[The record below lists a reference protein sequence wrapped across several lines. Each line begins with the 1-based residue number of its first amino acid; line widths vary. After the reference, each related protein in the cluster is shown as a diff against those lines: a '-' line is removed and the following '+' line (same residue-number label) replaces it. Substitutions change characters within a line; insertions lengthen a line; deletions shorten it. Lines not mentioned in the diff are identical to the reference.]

1 MNSPGH
7 DLVEEAIRATEVF
20 FNRIGMPTRLSDFVI
35 EAVEAAQKIRDRFIK
50 RHAKMGKHRDIFPE
64 DVYKILLT
72 AVSLMLQYCKIS

>member
-1 MNSPGH
+1 VNSPGH

-50 RHAKMGKHRDIFPE
+50 RHAKMGEHRDIFPE

-72 AVSLMLQYCKIS
+72 AASLMLHSGKIS

>member
-20 FNRIGMPTRLSDFVI
+20 FNRIGMPTRLGDFVI

-64 DVYKILLT
+64 EVYKILLT
-72 AVSLMLQYCKIS
+72 TASLMLHYGKIS

>member
-1 MNSPGH
+1 VNSPGH

-20 FNRIGMPTRLSDFVI
+20 FNRIGMPTRLGDFVI

-64 DVYKILLT
+64 EVYKILLT
-72 AVSLMLQYCKIS
+72 TASLMLHYGKIS